1 MAPPLSVSSFLSTL
15 ASIPHL
21 LHNILDPPLHPWADP
36 THVYAGNMAP
46 VDEMEPIDCP
56 IIEGKLPV
64 SLKGVYIRNGPN
76 PQFLPP
82 RALIIYDGDGML
94 HSLRIS
100 DGKATY
106 CSRYVKT
113 YKYLLEK
120 EAGFP
125 IVPNIVSGF
134 FGFGDIARFVIAMAP
149 KILTGHF
156 NLMNGFGVANTSIAF
171 VANKLFALC
180 DSDLPY
186 EINVT
191 KEGDIGTLGRWEFER
206 KFMSNINAHPKVDL
220 DTKETFALT
229 WSLTFPHH
237 SFLRFDENGVKKN
250 EVPISSMNQLSS
262 IHDFAITKRFI
273 VFHETQMVFSLGKV
287 MTGRGT
293 LIQYEP
299 NKVSRIGIIP
309 KYATN
314 DSEMKWF
321 PVPGFN
327 TIHLI
332 NAWESEE
339 DDDEIVLVAPNV
351 LSADNIFNTK
361 IPVSLEKLKMN
372 MKTGDVS
379 REIIS
384 SRNLE
389 FGTINPG
396 YVGRR
401 TRYAYLGL
409 LEESPKMSA
418 VVKIDLETGQEVAR
432 RFYGPNC
439 YGGEPLFVRRDGEI
453 NKNSDDD
460 EDDGYI
466 MTFVHD
472 EKANESKFIIMDAK
486 SPELEII
493 AVVKMPR
500 RVPYG
505 IHGLFLTK

>member
-1 MAPPLSVSSFLSTL
+1 MSPPLSAFFSTL
-15 ASIPHL
+15 ASLPHL
-21 LHNILDPPLHPWADP
+21 LPNILDPPLHPWDDP

-46 VDEMEPIDCP
+46 VDEMEPTDCP
-56 IIEGKLPV
+56 IIRGKLLV

-82 RALIIYDGDGML
+82 RALIIHDGDGMF

-125 IVPNIVSGF
+125 IIPNIVSGF
-134 FGFGDIARFVIAMAP
+134 FSSGDIVRFVIATAP

-171 VANKLFALC
+171 FANKLFTLC

-191 KEGDIGTLGRWEFER
+191 KEGDIDTLGHWEFER
-206 KFMSNINAHPKVDL
+206 KFMSNMNAHPKVDL
-220 DTKETFALT
+220 DRKETFALT

-237 SFLRFDENGVKKN
+237 SFLRFDENGVKQN
-250 EVPISSMNQLSS
+250 EVHISSMNQLSS

-273 VFHETQMVFSLGKV
+273 LFHETQMVYSLGKV
-287 MTGRGT
+287 MTGRGN
-293 LIQYEP
+293 LIEYQP
-299 NKVSRIGIIP
+299 NKISRIGIIP

-321 PVPGFN
+321 AVPEFN
-327 TIHLI
+327 TIHFI

-339 DDDEIVLVAPNV
+339 EDDEIVLVAPNV
-351 LSADNIFNTK
+351 LPVDNIFNLK
-361 IPVSLEKLKMN
+361 IYASLEKVKIN
-372 MKTGDVS
+372 IKIGDVS

-384 SRNLE
+384 PRNLE

-439 YGGEPLFVRRDGEI
+439 YGGAFIR
-453 NKNSDDD
+453 
-460 EDDGYI
+460 
-466 MTFVHD
+466 
-472 EKANESKFIIMDAK
+472 EKRWGKQQK
-486 SPELEII
+486 L
-493 AVVKMPR
+493 
-500 RVPYG
+500 
-505 IHGLFLTK
+505 